1 MKRMRSMGEEL
12 KSLIPRNHLERQA
25 KIQQKME
32 QHEEVQRIK
41 REFPKSSNGL
51 THPTN
56 FRDLS
61 QHLTCF
67 DNCKNCPGLS
77 ACANQ
82 HQGHTSI
89 VSVDPDKPS
98 QLNFRLQKCDLLKGQ
113 EKQKAINSM
122 IKSHHIP
129 KNILNAT
136 FDDIEPDP
144 QRTSAI
150 LAAIRF
156 CSDFK
161 LGETTEGLYLYGNMG
176 VGKSK
181 IVGAIAQEFAK
192 NGIDVLMVYVP
203 DFLSEIKD
211 AISSNSVEAKL
222 DALREASVLILDD
235 IGAET
240 LSIWTRDEV
249 LGPILQRRMERLPT
263 IYTSNL
269 TMRELEQHLVNV
281 KDFKNEDRRQHEK
294 KAARI
299 IERIEPFV
307 QVLPVG
313 GRNRRR
319 D

>member
-1 MKRMRSMGEEL
+1 MRSMGEEL
-12 KSLIPRNHLERQA
+12 KSLMPRNFMERQTRVLA
-25 KIQQKME
+25 KLE
-32 QHEEVQRIK
+32 QHEEVKRIK
-41 REFPKSSNGL
+41 EEYPDCSSGL

-61 QHLTCF
+61 QHLTYF

-82 HQGHTSI
+82 HQGHTSV
-89 VSVDPDKPS
+89 VSIDPDRPS
-98 QLNFRLQKCDLLKGQ
+98 QLNFRFKKCELLKGQ
-113 EKQKAINSM
+113 EKQQAINSM

-129 KNILNAT
+129 RNIFNST

-144 QRTSAI
+144 QRASAI

-156 CSDFK
+156 CADFK
-161 LGETTEGLYLYGNMG
+161 LGETTEGLYFYGNMG

-181 IVGAIAQEFAK
+181 IVGAIAQELAK
-192 NGIDVLMVYVP
+192 SGIDVLMVYVP

-263 IYTSNL
+263 VYTSNL
-269 TMRELEQHLVNV
+269 TMRELEQHLTNV

-299 IERIEPFV
+299 IERIEPFAK
-307 QVLPVG
+307 VLPVG